1 MQSREGQAHLRF
13 DTSSSDEPAAVSA
26 PDEQLQQ
33 RGLPDACFSTNH
45 HSSTAA
51 RPSIRP

>member
-1 MQSREGQAHLRF
+1 MQSRERQVHLRL
-13 DTSSSDEPAAVSA
+13 DTGCSDEPAAVRA
-26 PDEQLQQ
+26 PDEELQQ
-33 RGLPDACFSTNH
+33 RGLPDACFSPNH